1 MTIDDLRRFG
11 ADTDEGIR
19 RCMGN
24 EGFYLRLVKMM
35 PNDQNFAILFDAIE
49 KGDLATAFE
58 AAHALKGALGNLS
71 MTPLLD
77 PVLKITDLLRSRT
90 RMDYSDLVSEI
101 RKKHHELA
109 ELCGS

>member
-35 PNDQNFAILFDAIE
+35 PNDKNFTILFDAIE
-49 KGDLATAFE
+49 KGDLDTAFE

-71 MTPLLD
+71 ITSLLD
-77 PVLKITDLLRSRT
+77 PVLKITDLLRSRI